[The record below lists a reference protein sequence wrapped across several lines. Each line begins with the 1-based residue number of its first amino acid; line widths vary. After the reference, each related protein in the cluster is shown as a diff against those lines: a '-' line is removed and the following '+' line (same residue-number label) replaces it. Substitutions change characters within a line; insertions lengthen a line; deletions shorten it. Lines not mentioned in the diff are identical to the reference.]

1 MAQLDRIVNVLS
13 RNNKGS
19 GISAARLANLA
30 KISPTNIYKRV
41 SELRAGGMVIHKN
54 YRVVSGKRMVHYRMP
69 TTK

>member
-19 GISAARLANLA
+19 GISAARLAKLA

-54 YRVVSGKRMVHYRMP
+54 YRVVNGKRMVHYRMP
-69 TTK
+69 ASK